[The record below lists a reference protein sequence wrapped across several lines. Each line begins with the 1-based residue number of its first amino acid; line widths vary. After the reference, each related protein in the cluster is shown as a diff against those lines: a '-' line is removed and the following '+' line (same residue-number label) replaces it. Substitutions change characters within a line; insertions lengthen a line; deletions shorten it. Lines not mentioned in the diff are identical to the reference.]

1 MNIPFVSIVAS
12 TCLLASSPLTHA
24 SCTPAFS
31 EQFARAERIANSL
44 RPDKPGQIR
53 VFSSDGSEFTAGQ
66 ALWMKGQLRSIAQDC
81 ARGNEAA
88 AVSGLQDVSSLLN
101 ARQHTTAK

>member
-1 MNIPFVSIVAS
+1 MNIPLVSVVAS

-24 SCTPAFS
+24 SCSTAFG
-31 EQFARAERIANSL
+31 EQVASAERIANSL

-66 ALWMKGQLRSIAQDC
+66 ALWIKGQLRSIEQDC
-81 ARGNEAA
+81 ARGDEAA
-88 AVSGLQDVSSLLN
+88 AASSLHEVSVLLN
-101 ARQHTTAK
+101 ARKHVGD